1 LDLKKAILTIIN
13 LLDLR
18 EVILVIINFLDLKEA
33 FLLRNINYLTIFKEN
48 FHKAFL
54 IQMIKIH
61 INYELIA
68 SEFKINSFVILI
80 VKEIQVMIIIIIMVF
95 TVNMV
100 FTVIV
105 II

>member
-1 LDLKKAILTIIN
+1 M
-13 LLDLR
+13 DLR
-18 EVILVIINFLDLKEA
+18 EVILVIIINFLDLKEA
-33 FLLRNINYLTIFKEN
+33 FLFRNINYLTIFKEN

-80 VKEIQVMIIIIIMVF
+80 VKEIQVIIMIII
-95 TVNMV
+95 MV

>member
-1 LDLKKAILTIIN
+1 M
-13 LLDLR
+13 DLR
-18 EVILVIINFLDLKEA
+18 EVILVIIINFLDLKEA
-33 FLLRNINYLTIFKEN
+33 FLFRNINYLTIFKEN

-68 SEFKINSFVILI
+68 SEFKINSFIILI
-80 VKEIQVMIIIIIMVF
+80 VKEIQVIIIIIMVF